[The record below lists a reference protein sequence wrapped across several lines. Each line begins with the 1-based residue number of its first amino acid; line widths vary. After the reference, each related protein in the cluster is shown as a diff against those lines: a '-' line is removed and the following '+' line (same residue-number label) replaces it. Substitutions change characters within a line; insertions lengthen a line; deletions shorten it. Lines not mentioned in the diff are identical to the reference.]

1 MSEKHV
7 RCFMSQL
14 KYFQQIYGPAN
25 RNGLKNYLELCI
37 IIYHASDKIP
47 GTSLDRSW
55 SHDAVKI
62 TVLGVEFRIGR
73 VIGFEAGGKQSK
85 MADNDLVAM
94 DFSLRLSFCVDIL
107 PVL

>member
-1 MSEKHV
+1 MLV
-7 RCFMSQL
+7 
-14 KYFQQIYGPAN
+14 YT
-25 RNGLKNYLELCI
+25 
-37 IIYHASDKIP
+37 IYHASDKIP

-62 TVLGVEFRIGR
+62 TVLGVEIRIGR
-73 VIGFEAGGKQSK
+73 VVGFEAGGKQSK
-85 MADNDLVAM
+85 MADDDLVAM